1 MVEFASIR
9 NTCFRETCVPDTGS
23 ETSIRFAA
31 CIVKR
36 KGIGKMTQKRI
47 LILAAVMLAGAVAG
61 RLAVRG
67 GINLLIGGTLS
78 GGNFL

>member
-1 MVEFASIR
+1 
-9 NTCFRETCVPDTGS
+9 
-23 ETSIRFAA
+23 
-31 CIVKR
+31 
-36 KGIGKMTQKRI
+36 MTQKRI